1 MVVRVKP
8 RMSPRTKLSGL
19 IRQRKHNTF
28 LRLRVRNVDIS
39 TQYQS
44 EPTEVAKILHM
55 HPPYGKQKNKKQSSQ
70 PSDG

>member
-39 TQYQS
+39 TVS
-44 EPTEVAKILHM
+44 IRAHRS
-55 HPPYGKQKNKKQSSQ
+55 G
-70 PSDG
+70 